1 VIGCALIAL
10 GSAVVARTA
19 AAGTT
24 APAVKLNADGKA
36 IDVVQEGTEVK
47 VVAAETGTVPTGQ
60 RPTTI
65 EILGG
70 YAVKGQTQ
78 AHALRR
84 CIRLRCE
91 IDPAIRTVTTWTYQ
105 AFLLGKGGTLLAK
118 SRMVKVE
125 WVKQAP

>member
-1 VIGCALIAL
+1 MIGCALIAL
-10 GSAVVARTA
+10 GSFAARTA

-24 APAVKLNADGKA
+24 APALKLKADGTA
-36 IDVVQEGTEVK
+36 LDVVQEGTEVR
-47 VVAAETGTVPTGQ
+47 VVATETGTVPKAQ
-60 RPTTI
+60 RPATI

-91 IDPAIRTVTTWTYQ
+91 IDPAIRTETTWTYQ
-105 AFLLGKGGTLLAK
+105 AFLLGKGGALLAK